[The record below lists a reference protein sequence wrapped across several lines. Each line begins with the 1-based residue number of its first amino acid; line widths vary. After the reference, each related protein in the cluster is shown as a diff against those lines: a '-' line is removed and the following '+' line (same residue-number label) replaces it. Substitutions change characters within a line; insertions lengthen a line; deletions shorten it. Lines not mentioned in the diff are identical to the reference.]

1 MKRDNKYLL
10 DADTFMTAHRQHYRF
25 SFCPAYWKALLLHHG
40 SDSVASIVQVRKEL
54 LRGKDAL
61 SEWVTDDV
69 PESFF
74 KETTDA
80 KVLQTYS
87 TIAKWV
93 VSQPHLA
100 PAAQAKFASGADGWL
115 VAYAKVNGY
124 AVCSYEVSA
133 PEAKSNIKLPDV
145 ANQFGVICVKPPEMM
160 ENLGVRMILPRKAP
174 DT

>member
-25 SFCPAYWKALLLHHG
+25 SFCPAYWKAILLHHG

-61 SEWVTDDV
+61 SGWVADDV
-69 PESFF
+69 PGSFF

-115 VAYAKVNGY
+115 VQRIVGRHRFASNANGDGHW
-124 AVCSYEVSA
+124 CS
-133 PEAKSNIKLPDV
+133 PD
-145 ANQFGVICVKPPEMM
+145 QTHDVI
-160 ENLGVRMILPRKAP
+160 
-174 DT
+174 

>member
-1 MKRDNKYLL
+1 MKRDHKYLL

-40 SDSVASIVQVRKEL
+40 SDSVASIAQVRKEL

-61 SEWVTDDV
+61 SGWVTDDV
-69 PESFF
+69 PETFF

-93 VSQPHLA
+93 VSQPHLT
-100 PAAQAKFASGADGWL
+100 PAAQAKFQVALTVGWL
-115 VAYAKVNGY
+115 RML
-124 AVCSYEVSA
+124 
-133 PEAKSNIKLPDV
+133 KSIRIRFVPTRCRHQ
-145 ANQFGVICVKPPEMM
+145 NQ
-160 ENLGVRMILPRKAP
+160 R
-174 DT
+174 